1 MHNHLTQDI
10 SNAMTDESRKLFE
23 KLVKRGQAI
32 EKDTKDLISEA
43 NKRISSQTLDLETI
57 TTQLNQ
63 GLNDIRKTFSDRLG
77 LPEPVTR
84 ADLDRLETKVDALAA
99 KIAKL
104 EATPAKRSTRKTT
117 SARPKAAASKPAARR
132 TAATKSPTAKAA
144 AAKKTTTK
152 STAK

>member
-1 MHNHLTQDI
+1 
-10 SNAMTDESRKLFE
+10 MTDESRKLFE

-104 EATPAKRSTRKTT
+104 EATPAKRSPRKPAT
-117 SARPKAAASKPAARR
+117 SARPKTAASKPGTRKTTATK
-132 TAATKSPTAKAA
+132 TAAAKTA
-144 AAKKTTTK
+144 AAKKTTTR